1 MHKVA
6 FGVVVFLSLVSS
18 LLGQIAGTKVVAL
31 REFVRWARGFVAQE
45 CGDRD

>member
-1 MHKVA
+1 MRKVA

-18 LLGQIAGTKVVAL
+18 LQGRRAAM